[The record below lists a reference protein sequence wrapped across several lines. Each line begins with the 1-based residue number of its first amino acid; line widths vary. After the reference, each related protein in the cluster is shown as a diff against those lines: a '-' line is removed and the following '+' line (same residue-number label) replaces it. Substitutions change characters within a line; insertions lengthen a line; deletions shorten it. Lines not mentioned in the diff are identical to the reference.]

1 MLPAPSPAL
10 TQAELLRLDDFLH
23 SEACGRDAMGL
34 SHAHGF
40 LTALASGPE
49 TLEPSEWLRLV
60 FDEPVF
66 RDGEQAEAMLGLA
79 LRLYAEIE
87 RGLAQPDGFR
97 PVLEFVR
104 GSRGDLTVDATAW
117 CQGYRAGMSLYQEL
131 WAAHANQALSAW
143 LAPIHAL
150 ARSAGPALDP
160 AHGQLCAEL
169 PQAVQAI
176 NRYWRSLAAAAGP
189 DSSDPKASGSHG
201 I

>member
-1 MLPAPSPAL
+1 MRLTHSPAL

-49 TLEPSEWLRLV
+49 PMEPSEWLRLI

-66 RDGEQAEAMLGLA
+66 RDGAQAEDILGLA

-87 RGLAQPDGFR
+87 RSLAQPDAFR

-104 GSRGDLTVDATAW
+104 SAHGDLAVDATAW
-117 CQGYRAGMSLYQEL
+117 CQGYCAGLNLYYQEY
-131 WAAHANQALSAW
+131 WDMHANQALGAW
-143 LAPIHAL
+143 LAPIHTL
-150 ARSAGPALDP
+150 ARSAAGPARDLT
-160 AHGQLCAEL
+160 HRELCAEL
-169 PQAVQAI
+169 PHAVQAI
-176 NRYWRSLAAAAGP
+176 NRYWRALAAA
-189 DSSDPKASGSHG
+189 KAESPISA
-201 I
+201 

>member
-1 MLPAPSPAL
+1 MLPAPAPAL

-49 TLEPSEWLRLV
+49 AMEPSEWLRLV

-66 RDGEQAEAMLGLA
+66 RDGAQAEDILGLA
-79 LRLYAEIE
+79 MRLYAEIE
-87 RGLAQPDGFR
+87 RSLGQPDAFR

-104 GSRGDLTVDATAW
+104 GSRGDLVMDATAW
-117 CQGYRAGMSLYQEL
+117 CQGYRAGMTLYQEL
-131 WAAHANQALSAW
+131 WIRHANQALTAW

-150 ARSAGPALDP
+150 ARSAGPASDT
-160 AHGQLCAEL
+160 AHSQLCAEL
-169 PQAVQAI
+169 PQSVQAI
-176 NRYWRSLAAAAGP
+176 HRYWRAQAVLAAENPESADDTATC
-189 DSSDPKASGSHG
+189 GS
-201 I
+201 